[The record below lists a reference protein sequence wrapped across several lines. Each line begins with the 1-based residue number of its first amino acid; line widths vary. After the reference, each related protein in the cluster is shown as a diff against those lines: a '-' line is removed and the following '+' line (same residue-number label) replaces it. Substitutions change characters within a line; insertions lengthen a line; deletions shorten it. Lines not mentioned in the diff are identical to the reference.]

1 MLPTLLVA
9 ALFAAGPVAS
19 PAGAPKMQFTAPEDA
34 AASVRW
40 NVLARSLVLHGRG
53 ESFQTFAGLSLGQ
66 LRAAQAAEPERAVID
81 VSALLLEELFPAEKK
96 RIEAQREAELRRLPS
111 AAKEVAVPTVGT
123 QTVVTL
129 VEPWKIVRDI
139 LRVSHRTCGS
149 GVRHQRDPHATWTSA
164 PGKDPIGARF
174 PQLCPLALSGELP
187 KSPQPPLARSREFRD
202 AMAAVVNTV
211 KNVTPEQR
219 VAIGYWA
226 AAPDGEQPPARWNAI
241 ADALLIQHHTNELP
255 AAQTLERLNA
265 AMHDTAIACFT
276 EKYSYMTARP
286 TQVELWLKPLGPVPN
301 FPSYPSAHACFS
313 GAAAGILDAQF
324 PQDAAWIDQ
333 LADESTASRMWAG
346 LHYSFD
352 GSAGLSLGREVAK
365 QVLERKPEQAALP
378 PQ

>member
-1 MLPTLLVA
+1 MIQPLLVA
-9 ALFAAGPVAS
+9 ALLAAGPIAS
-19 PAGAPKMQFTAPEDA
+19 PAGAPKMDFTPPDEA

-40 NVLARSLVLHGRG
+40 NVLARSLVLHGRR
-53 ESFQTFAGLSLGQ
+53 ESFQTFASLSLAQ

-81 VSALLLEELFPAEKK
+81 VSALLLEQLFPAEKK
-96 RIEAQREAELRRLPS
+96 RIEAQRAAELHRLPT

-123 QTVVTL
+123 QTVETII
-129 VEPWKIVRDI
+129 EPWKIVRDI

-164 PGKDPIGARF
+164 PRKDPIGERF

-187 KSPQPPLARSREFRD
+187 KSPQPPLLRSREFHD
-202 AMAAVVNTV
+202 AMAAVVASV
-211 KNVTPEQR
+211 KNATPEQR

-226 AAPDGEQPPARWNAI
+226 ATPDGEQTPARWNAI
-241 ADALLIQHHTNELP
+241 ADALLIQHHTQELP

-313 GAAAGILDAQF
+313 GAAAGILAAQF
-324 PQDAAWIDQ
+324 PQDAEWIDK

-352 GSAGLSLGREVAK
+352 GTAGLALGHEVAK
-365 QVLERKPEQAALP
+365 RVLDRGPEQAAQP